1 MKRARK
7 VYQLNVNAHIRLKM
21 MTQLTLLTM
30 LFIDRWVDILGYYPP
45 PEVRKY
51 TQLSGAVKINVSKFK
66 NMTKFLKF

>member
-1 MKRARK
+1 
-7 VYQLNVNAHIRLKM
+7 M

-30 LFIDRWVDILGYYPP
+30 LFIDRWVDILGYCPP

-51 TQLSGAVKINVSKFK
+51 TQISGTVKINVSKFE